1 MKKLLLIFV
10 VVWIGFPA
18 LQAQE
23 FNFGAKA
30 GVNFA
35 DITGDNA
42 DGDVRTSFHLGLV
55 AEIPFAEK
63 FYFGPEVLYSSQGTK
78 DGDDH
83 LKLDYIQIP
92 LMARYYVSEGFNFEL
107 GPQLGFLVK
116 ADAELDGETE
126 DVKDLFKDFEYGI
139 NFGLGYKLTNGLFF
153 QGRYNLGLANI
164 NDFEEFDDSKI
175 HNSVIQFSVG
185 FMF

>member
-1 MKKLLLIFV
+1 MKKLLLIIVF
-10 VVWIGFPA
+10 VWIGFPA

-175 HNSVIQFSVG
+175 HNSVIQLSVG